1 MDTDNLTPSINMQE
15 YIVSILISH
24 IVTFLEVVLT
34 KPTTVVI
41 AYSNSRF
48 EHKQI
53 HINSLARSQ
62 NYVPL
67 HSKRQENSHTDTFF
81 LNATSTPI
89 LVMIQILQCKV
100 MKLFHAVHFTSD
112 FLPHLI

>member
-24 IVTFLEVVLT
+24 IVTFLEVALT
-34 KPTTVVI
+34 KPTTVAI

-48 EHKQI
+48 EHEQI
-53 HINSLARSQ
+53 HLNSLARSH

-67 HSKRQENSHTDTFF
+67 HSNRQENSHF
-81 LNATSTPI
+81 LR
-89 LVMIQILQCKV
+89 
-100 MKLFHAVHFTSD
+100 
-112 FLPHLI
+112 